1 MKMVKIILVI
11 VVLAGGSFAL
21 SYFLSR
27 KPASAVASQAHATTK
42 PSTPATAPSIEPPVP
57 ETLKEQNLDSLAKEL
72 KRRIDEYRRRT
83 DELDQREQRLAL
95 AQESLKKRT
104 EELETM
110 QLKLMGPLN
119 ALKEAQ
125 VELQKTQ
132 MTVTQQENA
141 NLKRTALIYEKM
153 DPAQS
158 SKILVGMCGSSQDAD
173 AAKILYFM
181 TDRAAAKVLSEIS
194 DKTIAANL
202 TAKLKGIRSEPAQEK
217 EEK

>member
-1 MKMVKIILVI
+1 MKMMKIVIVI
-11 VVLAGGSFAL
+11 VVLAGVSFAS
-21 SYFLSR
+21 SYFLLK
-27 KPASAVASQAHATTK
+27 KPASAATARATSK
-42 PSTPATAPSIEPPVP
+42 PAAQATAPSVEPPVP
-57 ETLKEQNLDSLAKEL
+57 ETQKEQQLDTLAKEL

-83 DELDQREQRLAL
+83 DDLDQREQRLAL

-110 QLKLMGPLN
+110 QLKLVGPLN
-119 ALKEAQ
+119 ALKDAQ
-125 VELQKTQ
+125 AELQKLQ
-132 MTVTQQENA
+132 VTISRQESA
-141 NLKRTALIYEKM
+141 NLKKTALIYEKM

-158 SKILVGMCGSSQDAD
+158 SKILTGMCGSSQEND

-194 DKTIAANL
+194 DKAVAANL
-202 TAKLKGIRSEPAQEK
+202 TAKLKGVRGEPAQEN